1 MQLCSC
7 VSNHSHYFNG
17 FMFCIIWLF
26 ILFLM
31 LKNAQYTIFFK
42 DLFSVFYGDKSWI
55 EVGLNKWHNGKGFM
69 PSNNEKA
76 KVMEKINKMLEF
88 QLAVCGP
95 RT

>member
-1 MQLCSC
+1 
-7 VSNHSHYFNG
+7 
-17 FMFCIIWLF
+17 
-26 ILFLM
+26 
-31 LKNAQYTIFFK
+31 
-42 DLFSVFYGDKSWI
+42 
-55 EVGLNKWHNGKGFM
+55 M